1 MVNWNQLGGD
11 RQPMDIPPLGLVR
24 MQREALEKAT
34 HPRRS
39 LPEES
44 SAATSSVIGQAL
56 PLKNHSHSG
65 KLNRSISEASGRSA
79 SGSVSRL
86 RKELEAKATGSP
98 VTVEP
103 TYDTVASD
111 LSTLTTRPR
120 LTSSRR
126 RRSASCDKIDFHSA
140 GPVLYPSIR
149 SIHSIH

>member
-1 MVNWNQLGGD
+1 
-11 RQPMDIPPLGLVR
+11 MDIPPLGLVR

-34 HPRRS
+34 THLTRRS
-39 LPEES
+39 LPEDS
-44 SAATSSVIGQAL
+44 TITSS
-56 PLKNHSHSG
+56 LKNHPHSG
-65 KLNRSISEASGRSA
+65 KLNRSTSETSRRSA

-98 VTVEP
+98 LTVEP

-126 RRSASCDKIDFHSA
+126 RRSASCDKMDFHSP
-140 GPVLYPSIR
+140 GPVLYPSI
-149 SIHSIH
+149 H